1 MSSALVARKIKISF
15 FYFKH
20 HISHFAFHISNRGF
34 SLIELLVVVA
44 IIGILSSGA
53 IAAYNNFNKA
63 QVVRRAA
70 LNLKSDLRE
79 SQNRATSGVKHAD
92 CRADGIISPPPDNTD
107 DYDLKGH
114 YVGFDTAVGSETKYD
129 RAQICTPGENQ
140 LPVGSPDIIPSTEL
154 IEFPPSITIS
164 SLRFTDSS

>member
-1 MSSALVARKIKISF
+1 MSSALVVRKIKISF

-20 HISHFAFHISNRGF
+20 HISHFASPISNRGF
-34 SLIELLVVVA
+34 SLIELLVVIA
-44 IIGILSSGA
+44 IIGILSGGA

-70 LNLKSDLRE
+70 LKLKSDLRE

-92 CRADGIISPPPDNTD
+92 CRADGIISPPADNID

-114 YVGFDTAVGSETKYD
+114 YVVFDTAVAEWDKYK

-140 LPVGSPDIIPSTEL
+140 LPPGSPDITPSTE
-154 IEFPPSITIS
+154 SIN
-164 SLRFTDSS
+164 F